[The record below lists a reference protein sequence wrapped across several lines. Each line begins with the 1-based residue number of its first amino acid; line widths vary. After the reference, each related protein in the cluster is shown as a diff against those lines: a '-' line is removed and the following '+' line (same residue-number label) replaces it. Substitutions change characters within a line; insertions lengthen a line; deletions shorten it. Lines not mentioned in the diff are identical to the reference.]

1 MIKSPIKKNIAAT
14 ILNCLSDILSFAIN
28 GINAIIKYETTQ
40 NIPSGSFKFNIPK
53 VRKTK
58 AISFPKT
65 LVKFNYQP
73 IP

>member
-1 MIKSPIKKNIAAT
+1 MPPIAAM
-14 ILNCLSDILSFAIN
+14 S
-28 GINAIIKYETTQ
+28 
-40 NIPSGSFKFNIPK
+40 PSLKFSVGFMSLDLYANNRAANIPK